1 MFLFAEIQ
9 DVGALSLRQAEDIA
23 INRAPEIREI
33 LNQELA
39 LRNKATASAQWK
51 DPVLYVGALNVPTNS
66 FSFKEDPMTML
77 KFVVEQKIPKG
88 HSSAIKYQ
96 MNKQKAEALSSNKSL
111 MRIVILRELRRD
123 WVTRYY
129 LSQVKSVY
137 LKEKTTFEHLFLVS
151 KSMFSNNKTEQNALF
166 NARMQIAKM
175 DERIIDTD
183 RAYHTAEVNIG
194 RWIGEQ
200 KARDRYPK
208 TMPKFPKLPALP
220 VLNEKIK
227 IHPKLELDS
236 RLISSAK
243 SNIALKEQDYKPQ
256 YSFGLSYAYR
266 DQQEL
271 GGIYRSDFVSAQVF
285 ISLPVFPRN
294 RQDKRLEQS
303 KKQFL
308 AKTYERDTDYRNLK
322 EKLRDAYINFNA
334 TGEELKVYE
343 SRILPDAEHYADA
356 TLIAYQNL
364 KTEFPILADA
374 YVEQYELMLKKEK
387 SRLDHALMKIEL
399 LYLQGR

>member
-1 MFLFAEIQ
+1 LSIIGIQ
-9 DVGALSLRQAEDIA
+9 NIEALSLQQAESIA
-23 INRAPEIREI
+23 ISRAPEIKEI
-33 LNQELA
+33 LNKELA

-96 MNKQKAEALSSNKSL
+96 MNKEKALALSSNKTL
-111 MRIVILRELRRD
+111 MRIEILRELRRD

-129 LSQVKSVY
+129 LTQVKSIY
-137 LKEKTTFEHLFLVS
+137 LKERVTFEHLFSVS
-151 KSMFSNNKTEQNALF
+151 KSMFANNKTEQNALF

-175 DERIIDTD
+175 DERLIDTE
-183 RAYHTAEVNIG
+183 RAYHAAEVNIG
-194 RWIGEQ
+194 RWIGEN
-200 KARDRYPK
+200 KARAIYPK
-208 TMPKFPKLPALP
+208 RMPGFPKLPALEF
-220 VLNEKIK
+220 LKEKIK
-227 IHPKLELDS
+227 RHPKLELDS

-256 YSFGLSYAYR
+256 YSVGLSYAYR

-285 ISLPVFPRN
+285 ISLPVFPKN
-294 RQDKRLEQS
+294 RQNKRLEES
-303 KKQFL
+303 KKKYL
-308 AKTYERDTDYRNLK
+308 AKTYLRDTDYRDLS
-322 EKLRDAYINFNA
+322 ERLRDAYINFQA
-334 TGEELKVYE
+334 TGDELKVYE
-343 SRILPDAEHYADA
+343 SRILPDAEHYADS

-374 YVEQYELMLKKEK
+374 YIEQYNLILKKEK